1 MKKALIVTAL
11 VGTLG
16 VSGIIGYAASNAS
29 QLTTGVKSAVTAQT
43 TTMTVDEAQK
53 IALQKVKGSIISS
66 EQDDDDYEF
75 DIRDG
80 DYVYE
85 VEVKKNN
92 GNATTVE
99 KDYKPAHDVTVSEE
113 QAREIALKKV
123 PDGEIVKLELDDD
136 DGQSRYDVEIVKH
149 DYEHELEI
157 DATTG
162 KILEYERDTQDE

>member
-85 VEVKKNN
+85 VEVKKIM
-92 GNATTVE
+92 ATLQLLKRTINQHMTLRCQKNRHE
-99 KDYKPAHDVTVSEE
+99 KL
-113 QAREIALKKV
+113 R
-123 PDGEIVKLELDDD
+123 
-136 DGQSRYDVEIVKH
+136 
-149 DYEHELEI
+149 
-157 DATTG
+157 
-162 KILEYERDTQDE
+162 